1 MVSHPCFGS
10 KALDNG
16 THKSAGKRC
25 ERCQGRGRTWCG
37 SRFIAVWTSSS
48 SADTEVWRQGFK
60 CRSVRM
66 RSSID
71 IDTESPSASANA
83 STSTTRRDAPEI
95 DGQGPWMSKCQC
107 QRLQKRCSNGT
118 ACPYG
123 MGHRLAARN
132 WWGRGRQS
140 STRMDG
146 CFASLGRQQEVRW
159 ERWAPRGFLAGRAW
173 NLDLTASS
181 ALEHLKRGVSTER

>member
-132 WWGRGRQS
+132 WWGRGSAVLNPDGWMLRQPGKTAGGKVGAVGPERVSRWS
-140 STRMDG
+140 SMEFRFDRLQRPRTSETR
-146 CFASLGRQQEVRW
+146 CF
-159 ERWAPRGFLAGRAW
+159 
-173 NLDLTASS
+173 
-181 ALEHLKRGVSTER
+181 H